1 MQKIKFHSSHTCMDG
16 PMAKPGSGNCASVM
30 GVFYFENN
38 LGFLLPYINA
48 VARDA
53 ELYEKPAFI
62 RFILNG
68 VYCVVYP
75 ERCIATPLKDKEHVE
90 KIKEDIIWFLNDIFK
105 RRGNIT
111 PKFRVFQPIP
121 VTSILK
127 LLPRTNCGECGFNTC
142 LAFAAMVSKQKIT
155 PSACPHIGLPLQEQV
170 TYPVYDSNGT
180 LVSSITINVDTSN
193 TGVSG
198 DHETSQKNDKTA
210 TLKKEA
216 PAPEFKRLSTANSSL
231 PTSLTKR
238 ELQVLSMIG
247 TGLTNKEISDQLQI
261 SPHTVKS
268 HVVHI
273 FNKLGVNHRT
283 QAVVWAARHQ
293 LI

>member
-1 MQKIKFHSSHTCMDG
+1 MDG

-30 GVFYFENN
+30 GVFYFEND
-38 LGFLLPYINA
+38 LGFLFPYINA
-48 VARDA
+48 VAKDA

-68 VYCVVYP
+68 VHCVVYP
-75 ERCIATPLKDKEHVE
+75 ERCIATPLKNREDVE
-90 KIKEDIIWFLNDIFK
+90 KIKENIIDFLNDICE
-105 RRGNIT
+105 RRAEIV
-111 PKFRVFQPIP
+111 PKFKVFQPIP
-121 VTSILK
+121 VTKILK
-127 LLPRTNCGECGFNTC
+127 LLPKTNCGECGFSTC
-142 LAFAAMVSKQKIT
+142 MAFAAMVSKQRT
-155 PSACPHIGLPLQEQV
+155 SPAGCPYIGLPLQEQV
-170 TYPVYDSNGT
+170 TYPVYDHHGRP
-180 LVSSITINVDTSN
+180 VSSITINVDTS
-193 TGVSG
+193 SG
-198 DHETSQKNDKTA
+198 HGDVHKTDEK
-210 TLKKEA
+210 TI
-216 PAPEFKRLSTANSSL
+216 PSDFKALDAANASL
-231 PTSLTKR
+231 PSALTKR

-247 TGLTNKEISDQLQI
+247 AGFTNKEISDQLHI